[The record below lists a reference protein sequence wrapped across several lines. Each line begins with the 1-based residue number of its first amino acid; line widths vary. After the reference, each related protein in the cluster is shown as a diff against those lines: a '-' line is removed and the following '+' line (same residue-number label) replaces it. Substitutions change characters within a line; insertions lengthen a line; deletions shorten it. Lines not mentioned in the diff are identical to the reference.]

1 MIARLYSWDGGI
13 GPAGACSQ
21 QLIHGLA
28 AAVISRSSSTM
39 EINSPEVNAAAP
51 GKPTASLEIFSLPK
65 VTAKRRSGE
74 GEKKKREKLIQT
86 EQLYE
91 KTTK

>member
-1 MIARLYSWDGGI
+1 
-13 GPAGACSQ
+13 
-21 QLIHGLA
+21 
-28 AAVISRSSSTM
+28 M
-39 EINSPEVNAAAP
+39 EINSPEANAAAP
-51 GKPTASLEIFSLPK
+51 GKPTASLEIFSSPK
-65 VTAKRRSGE
+65 VTAKRRSGG

>member
-1 MIARLYSWDGGI
+1 
-13 GPAGACSQ
+13 
-21 QLIHGLA
+21 
-28 AAVISRSSSTM
+28 M

-65 VTAKRRSGE
+65 VTAKRRSGY
-74 GEKKKREKLIQT
+74 GEKKKRQKLIQT